1 MELAYLLF
9 EKKKMKKKKRG
20 PSIFGIE
27 KFVEFFEWLKG

>member
-9 EKKKMKKKKRG
+9 EKKKKRG